1 MMKKM
6 GLMGFIKAILSGEI
20 DILRD
25 DIHFSDEHFIVK
37 EIDQSNLF
45 EREIDKEENQR
56 YYQ

>member
-6 GLMGFIKAILSGEI
+6 GLFDFIKAVLSGEI

-25 DIHFSDEHFIVK
+25 DIHFSDEHFIVN
-37 EIDQSNLF
+37 EIDNSNLF
-45 EREIDKEENQR
+45 ERDIDKEENKR